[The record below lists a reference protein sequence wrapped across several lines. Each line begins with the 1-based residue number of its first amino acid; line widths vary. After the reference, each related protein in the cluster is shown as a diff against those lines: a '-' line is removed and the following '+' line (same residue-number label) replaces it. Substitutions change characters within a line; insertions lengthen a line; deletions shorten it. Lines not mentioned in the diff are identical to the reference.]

1 MGGHAMSIE
10 VSKRR
15 AVFSK
20 LKPYCHHSGDNDYME
35 VTEWSNGEGF
45 DIHIDRKRRSEKFS
59 LTYGEWELLQ
69 VLINYKASE

>member
-1 MGGHAMSIE
+1 MSIE
-10 VSKRR
+10 VAQRR
-15 AVFSK
+15 AVFAQ
-20 LKPYCHHSGDNDYME
+20 LKPYCFHAGENDYME

-45 DIHIDRKRRSEKFS
+45 DINIDRKTNKEMFS